1 VSKGDPNVQLRE
13 TYQPRASASA
23 GTSAR
28 PPKARTATLFVDVRL
43 VRAAV
48 AFVLFLCTSFPAST
62 QAFMAPATLALRD
75 GAVRRA
81 SCRGGVQALRAERED
96 GATEEQIKEAY
107 KTYNMLMA
115 EILKSHCPGLII
127 MQN

>member
-1 VSKGDPNVQLRE
+1 MLLWQ
-13 TYQPRASASA
+13 
-23 GTSAR
+23 
-28 PPKARTATLFVDVRL
+28 RL
-43 VRAAV
+43 VLLLCASV
-48 AFVLFLCTSFPAST
+48 ASLPAFT
-62 QAFMAPATLALRD
+62 QAFVAPATLALRD

-115 EILKSHCPGLII
+115 EILKSQCPGLII
-127 MQN
+127 IRNLDGALSFQSF